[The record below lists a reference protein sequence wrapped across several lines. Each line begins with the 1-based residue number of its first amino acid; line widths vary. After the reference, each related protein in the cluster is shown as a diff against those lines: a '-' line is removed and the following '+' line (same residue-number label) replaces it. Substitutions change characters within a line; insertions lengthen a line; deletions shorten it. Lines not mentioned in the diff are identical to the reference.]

1 MKWALALPKE
11 LAEPPALAQLSQLV
25 SYKDFTGELSRS
37 IGGSGK
43 PGQTFPGASAISKLG
58 RDAHPATNNE
68 DKSPSRPDR
77 VKEFYDNILSRSGVN
92 RISNLPQ
99 LLKIEGANPSLA
111 LKIFDRYWGTAAF
124 PLDAPNRESLE
135 ETIGPNGEA
144 LKSNSTLRSA
154 VYFLMRLY
162 VDLDTDSRA
171 WLSDRLRIRLSTYNN
186 QSECPRSLRLWW
198 NASEHLFGKN
208 PAATLAAAFK
218 ALPKHNFEL
227 FASTVGIPAHSSLF
241 SSTRLETLC
250 LELHTLPHRTGESQ
264 KELLNRLY
272 KEKDDRIDQQWTVS
286 AKALEILVNRSISE
300 LGSMPS
306 DDWCNI
312 IVDLGCHP
320 DPRLSGQAFQRYWH
334 WADSKQLDAA
344 RMAFVRRD
352 LEIVFEYL
360 RQAASQGQLGGH
372 MVAPRVDFYK
382 KLLRNRL
389 IRDTRLF
396 LGTSV
401 HWNLRNRMKR
411 DQFWDLH
418 EAGDPDLCIL
428 ALKLA
433 DNVNLTTGTKSFPMR
448 FYRSD
453 STEFGRLWEQFS
465 PKRRHPIFNRDHF
478 KHDLP
483 ICIRKT
489 HQGDWK
495 WAVIN
500 QVLPD
505 PFLGRV
511 DWSHYDL

>member
-1 MKWALALPKE
+1 
-11 LAEPPALAQLSQLV
+11 
-25 SYKDFTGELSRS
+25 
-37 IGGSGK
+37 
-43 PGQTFPGASAISKLG
+43 
-58 RDAHPATNNE
+58 
-68 DKSPSRPDR
+68 
-77 VKEFYDNILSRSGVN
+77 
-92 RISNLPQ
+92 
-99 LLKIEGANPSLA
+99 
-111 LKIFDRYWGTAAF
+111 
-124 PLDAPNRESLE
+124 
-135 ETIGPNGEA
+135 
-144 LKSNSTLRSA
+144 
-154 VYFLMRLY
+154 
-162 VDLDTDSRA
+162 
-171 WLSDRLRIRLSTYNN
+171 
-186 QSECPRSLRLWW
+186 
-198 NASEHLFGKN
+198 
-208 PAATLAAAFK
+208 
-218 ALPKHNFEL
+218 
-227 FASTVGIPAHSSLF
+227 
-241 SSTRLETLC
+241 
-250 LELHTLPHRTGESQ
+250 
-264 KELLNRLY
+264 
-272 KEKDDRIDQQWTVS
+272 
-286 AKALEILVNRSISE
+286 
-300 LGSMPS
+300 MPS